1 MPDKPI
7 EKSIGSIL
15 KESRLAKSLSLEQAS
30 RGTKIHVNILKNIEA
45 DQFASLGPVYIK
57 SFLKIYA
64 EYLGLNKEE
73 IISRFEGPAAA
84 SARKPRLPAAEAAN
98 FFDKIDMRFLVFFV
112 VALVLVW
119 GGVKFFQH
127 RKPAVK
133 VEKKAPVERV
143 TLVKEAAPAKPPVD
157 KKVAKA
163 SATAPKSAK
172 TAPAP
177 AVRQQEKIVLTVK
190 AKSKSWVQVKVDGK
204 VLFQGAFARGSA
216 ETWQAQD
223 KIELYLGDAGAVQFE
238 LNGKVLERVGRPGQT
253 LKRVL
258 VTRSGLSVQR

>member
-1 MPDKPI
+1 MPDKPA

-15 KESRLAKSLSLEQAS
+15 KEARAAKNLSLEQAS
-30 RGTKIHVNILKNIEA
+30 RGTKIHINILKNIEA

-64 EYLGLNKEE
+64 EYLGLNKEDVVG
-73 IISRFEGPAAA
+73 RFEGPSGSA
-84 SARKPRLPAAEAAN
+84 SRKFKLPAAEASN

-112 VALVLVW
+112 LALVLIW

-127 RKPAVK
+127 RKAAVK
-133 VEKKAPVERV
+133 LEKKAPVERV
-143 TLVKEAAPAKPPVD
+143 TLVKEPEPVKPAQAKNALKAAASKTVKTASSAPA
-157 KKVAKA
+157 
-163 SATAPKSAK
+163 
-172 TAPAP
+172 
-177 AVRQQEKIVLTVK
+177 RQQEKIVLTVK

-204 VLFQGAFARGSA
+204 VFFRGALARGSA
-216 ETWQAQD
+216 ETWQAQE
-223 KIELYLGDAGAVQFE
+223 KIELWLGDAGAVQFE

-258 VTRSGLSVQR
+258 VTRSGLSIQR